1 MDRHEHESPLRA
13 LALGLALSLLFVLIE
28 AVTGVLSGSLALV
41 SDAGHTLV
49 DSAGLLLALAA
60 ATLARRPADSR
71 RTYGYARFEVLA
83 VPVHVALLFV
93 IAGYILFESFSRL
106 GGSHDIETGPVILVG
121 FAGLA
126 VNLLVLRLLHAHSHD
141 NLNVRSARL
150 EAAADAFSSVGVIV
164 SAVAIHFGAW
174 SGLDVLV
181 ALAIAGFI
189 LPRGFVLLRQA
200 AEILLESTPAGID
213 LEDVIREG
221 SRVEGVM
228 ALHDV
233 HVWSIGP
240 RFPALSAHVEVN
252 DVTCTPHV
260 LTELTAL
267 FRDRFGIRHV
277 TLQPE
282 TRELHEAIECCMRPD
297 AEYSRPEHV
306 HVNSG

>member
-1 MDRHEHESPLRA
+1 MERHEHESPLRA

-28 AVTGVLSGSLALV
+28 AITGVLSGSLALV

-60 ATLARRPADSR
+60 ATLARRPADAR

-83 VPVHVALLFV
+83 VPVHVALLLV

-106 GGSHDIETGPVILVG
+106 GDPHDIDTGPVILVG
-121 FAGLA
+121 FAGLL
-126 VNLLVLRLLHAHSHD
+126 VNLLVVRILHAHSHD

-150 EAAADAFSSVGVIV
+150 EAAADALSSVGVIV

-189 LPRGFVLLRQA
+189 LPRGFVLFRQA
-200 AEILLESTPAGID
+200 ADILLESTPAGID
-213 LEDVIREG
+213 LDEVVREG

-240 RFPALSAHVEVN
+240 RFPALSAHVELN
-252 DVTCTPHV
+252 DVSCTEHV
-260 LTELTAL
+260 LTDLTAL

-282 TRELHEAIECCMRPD
+282 TRELHAAIECCLRPD
-297 AEYSRPEHV
+297 AEYSVPSHV
-306 HVNSG
+306 HVSSR